1 MTKKIKPEDI
11 VGIECKHISYQAALD
26 GSLNDYMLVKEII
39 HTKDGGQYPR
49 HRAYENYKRPVYITR
64 ENYRNH
70 KDKKECEDIDKLQ
83 RYDWSQVEMP
93 MRIQQ
98 ALGSRVPN
106 PKLKLRDVCSSPYVY
121 NADLTAS
128 THLRAMYRKKWPNL
142 VSRNKVAVLDTERD
156 VVFGTDETVMVTV
169 TCGKRKIMGVV
180 KWYAD
185 RVPNFE
191 ETITAKYKEYLSEI
205 MLLRED
211 AVTKKRVPTKVNLVE
226 ERGGDIEFIICE
238 NAGMAIYEVMQRVH
252 KLMPDFLAIWN
263 MDYDIPVIMRE
274 LEKANIPPEDVFCD
288 PMVPDVYR
296 RVWYK
301 QAKAKKETNSKTITQ
316 HPADLWHVLY
326 CMAGFYVID
335 AMCLF
340 KKIRTAKGNQP
351 SYSLDYILNK
361 FLGAGKL
368 KFKEADHLKGL
379 RWHKFM
385 QENYPAEYAVY
396 NLFDCVSVEL
406 LDEQTNDM
414 GLTIISLAEI
424 SEYAIFPS
432 LPKRLVDILHFFY
445 EEHGKIAGCVGADIT
460 TEYDDDIV
468 GMEGWI
474 VTLPAYAIENN
485 GLCCIEEFPKLRT
498 MFRRQTADADIL
510 QAYPTGGVIM
520 NISKK
525 TTAIEVCDINGVSD
539 AARRR
544 AGINLTG
551 GATNAIEVCNDILN
565 MPYVDDVLD
574 AFIADIEMGKVPNVN
589 ARNIGYAQRSIH

>member
-1 MTKKIKPEDI
+1 MTKKIKVED
-11 VGIECKHISYQAALD
+11 VQGIECKHISYQAALD
-26 GSLNDYMLVKEII
+26 GSLNDYMLVKEIV

-49 HRAYENYKRPVYITR
+49 LKAYENYKRPVYITR

-70 KDKKECEDIDKLQ
+70 KDKKECEEIDKLQ
-83 RYDWSQVEMP
+83 RYEWTQVEMAV
-93 MRIQQ
+93 RIQQ
-98 ALGSRVPN
+98 ALGTRVPN
-106 PKLKLRDVCSSPYVY
+106 PKLQLRQVCSSPYVY
-121 NADLTAS
+121 NADLSAA

-156 VVFGTDETVMVTV
+156 VVFGTDESVLISV
-169 TCGKRKIMGVV
+169 TCGKRKILGAV
-180 KWYAD
+180 KWWAD
-185 RVPNFE
+185 RIPNFE
-191 ETITAKYKEYLSEI
+191 ATVKSTYREYLSDI
-205 MLLRED
+205 TLKRTNP
-211 AVTKKRVPTKVNLVE
+211 VTKKREDTQVNLVE
-226 ERGGDIEFIICE
+226 ERGDDIEIIICE
-238 NAGMAIYEVMQRVH
+238 NAGLAIAAVMERVH
-252 KLMPDFLAIWN
+252 AMMPDFLAIWN
-263 MDYDIPVIMRE
+263 MNYDIPVIMHE
-274 LEKANIPPEDVFCD
+274 LEKANIRAEDVFCD
-288 PMVPDVYR
+288 PSVPDIYR

-301 QAKAKKETNSKTITQ
+301 QAKAKKETNSKVITQ

-326 CMAGFYVID
+326 CVAGFYVID

-351 SYSLDYILNK
+351 SYSLDYILKK

-368 KFKEADHLKGL
+368 KFKEADHLTGL
-379 RWHKFM
+379 KWHVFM
-385 QENYPAEYAVY
+385 QTNYPAEYVIY
-396 NLFDCVSVEL
+396 NLYDSISVEL

-424 SEYAIFPS
+424 SDYSIFPS

-445 EEHGKIAGCVGADIT
+445 EEHGMIAGCVGADIT
-460 TEYDDDIV
+460 TDYDDDIV
-468 GMEGWI
+468 GMDGWI
-474 VTLPAYAIENN
+474 VTLPAYAVENN
-485 GLCCIEEFPKLRT
+485 GLHCIEEFPELRT

-525 TTAIEVCDINGVSD
+525 TTAIEVCTIDGVSD

-565 MPYVDDVLD
+565 MPYVDDVLE
-574 AFIADIEMGKVPNVN
+574 AFISDIQMGNIKDGN
-589 ARNIGYAQRSIH
+589 AVDIGYTQRAVH